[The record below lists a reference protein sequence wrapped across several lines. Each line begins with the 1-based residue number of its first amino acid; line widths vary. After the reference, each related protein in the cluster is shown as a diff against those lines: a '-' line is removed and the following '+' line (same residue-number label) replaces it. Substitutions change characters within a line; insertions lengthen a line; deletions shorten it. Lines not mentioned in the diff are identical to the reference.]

1 MRKFRYF
8 KTAHETSL
16 IHSIYRRP
24 NYYPGLWTIFA
35 MLGASVL
42 ITIYLRFTLGGSSEY
57 RETIVMHDRS
67 AMENTELPTTL
78 VGEDDDDDKK
88 KAAESGRVTV
98 LTREAV

>member
-1 MRKFRYF
+1 
-8 KTAHETSL
+8 
-16 IHSIYRRP
+16 
-24 NYYPGLWTIFA
+24 

-42 ITIYLRFTLGGSSEY
+42 ITIYLRYTLGGSSEY

-78 VGEDDDDDKK
+78 IGDNDEDDKK
-88 KAAESGRVTV
+88 KAEDSGRITV